1 MSRSVP
7 LRAAI
12 RGRVF
17 PSHASV
23 DWFTLTTVTALVFF
37 FALFPFFIPRNSP
50 QQWAFK
56 WFQHISLNDSV
67 TILLSLE
74 AFLLIWVWL
83 EMPRR
88 RRAESALGRMYSI
101 QRAISKASARIVAM
115 KVGQLDQGLDQE
127 LRALRA
133 MLGVDRISCFQL
145 SEDGMRCLRVHTC
158 YGHESDAA
166 EHEFSSS
173 ELPWISDAISQGE
186 RILVKRLQD
195 LPPQAHVDRA
205 FLERHGIKSIAV
217 IPAEGGLGT
226 TSALV
231 LTSLS
236 KVIKWHE
243 ETVTQLSVL
252 TSVFASAQARKA
264 ALDAGY
270 ASESRF
276 RHLFDDSPLGVAL
289 LDLSGQVR
297 TTNEALATLLGYS
310 SEEFRAK
317 NILDV
322 MFSEDVAKMWLHLQ
336 QLCAGAS
343 QITHT
348 EQRLLRRDGSV
359 IWGRITISFVR
370 AMSTEPA
377 SLLVIIENVTE
388 TIQAREQLERS
399 RRMLNLALQSS
410 RTIVW
415 EYDPHADTIEWLNR
429 NVLGHSED
437 RTPGPRCFARVLER
451 VVPEDQESLRAQAAQ
466 VLESGGDF
474 SAEFRM
480 IAKDGSV
487 RWMLGK
493 GELLQTGG
501 DSSSKIIGVTVDI
514 SEIKR
519 AHVQLQ
525 EFAKRLMEAQE
536 DERKRISREL
546 HDDIGQRVALL
557 AMELDLMQRLLP
569 KEHALR
575 ERVER
580 LQASAG
586 ELGTDLHA
594 LSHALHS
601 SKLKHL
607 GLVAALREL
616 CSRVRSRASLAVEL
630 NCSGDIRSLPDEDA
644 LVLFRIAQEA
654 LNNVVK
660 HSRATSATVKLNCSD
675 NQADLVVSDNGRGFD
690 CTTESGGIGLLGMRE
705 RLRAVDGE
713 FRISSASDRGTEI
726 LASVRMAPRVSDMA
740 RQATVGL

>member
-1 MSRSVP
+1 MSPSVP
-7 LRAAI
+7 LRATI

-17 PSHASV
+17 PLHASV
-23 DWFTLTTVTALVFF
+23 DWFALTTVTAMVFF
-37 FALFPFFIPRNSP
+37 FALYPLFISSNWPHH
-50 QQWAFK
+50 WTFK
-56 WFQHISLNDSV
+56 LYEHISLNDSA

-88 RRAESALGRMYSI
+88 RRAESTVRRMYSI
-101 QRAISKASARIVAM
+101 QRSISKACGRIVSM
-115 KVGQLDQGLDQE
+115 KAGQLDQGLDQE
-127 LRALRA
+127 LRALREI
-133 MLGVDRISCFQL
+133 LGVDRISCFQL
-145 SEDGMRCLRVHTC
+145 SEDGTRCLRVHTC
-158 YGHESDAA
+158 YGHEGDAA
-166 EHEFSSS
+166 EQEFSSS

-195 LPPQAHVDRA
+195 LPPQAHADRV

-217 IPAEGGLGT
+217 IPAEGALGT

-236 KVIKWHE
+236 KEIKWRE

-264 ALDAGY
+264 ALDAGN

-276 RHLFDDSPLGVAL
+276 QHLFDDSPLGIAL
-289 LDLSGQVR
+289 LDSSGQVR
-297 TTNEALATLLGYS
+297 TANEALATLLGYS
-310 SEEFRAK
+310 SEEFRSK

-322 MFSEDVAKMWLHLQ
+322 MFSEDVAKMWWHLQ
-336 QLCAGAS
+336 QLCAGAR

-348 EQRLLRRDGSV
+348 EKRFLRRDGSV

-370 AMSTEPA
+370 AMSAVPA
-377 SLLVIIENVTE
+377 SLVVIIENITE

-410 RTIVW
+410 RTTVW
-415 EYDPHADTIEWLNR
+415 EYHPHADTIEWLNR
-429 NVLGHSED
+429 NILDHSED

-451 VVPEDQESLRAQAAQ
+451 VVPEDQESLRALAAQ

-474 SAEFRM
+474 STEFRM

-487 RWMLGK
+487 RWMLSK

-557 AMELDLMQRLLP
+557 AMELDLMQRSLP

-586 ELGTDLHA
+586 ELGTDVHA

-607 GLVAALREL
+607 GLEAALREL
-616 CSRVRSRASLAVEL
+616 CNRMRSRASLAVEL
-630 NCSGDIRSLPDEDA
+630 NCSGDIRALPDNEA
-644 LVLFRIAQEA
+644 LVLFRITQEA

-660 HSRATSATVKLNCSD
+660 HSRATSATITLDCS
-675 NQADLVVSDNGRGFD
+675 NNHADLVVSDNGRGFD
-690 CTTESGGIGLLGMRE
+690 CKTESGGIGLLGMRE

-713 FRISSASDRGTEI
+713 FRISSAPNGGTEI
-726 LASVRMAPRVSDMA
+726 HASVPIAPRVSHMA
-740 RQATVGL
+740 RYTVVGL